1 MAGHSPEARHRIAEA
16 RALLQTAQAHAR
28 ARTCIHGGT
37 IGRCALCKSVTVPK
51 HDPADERVDRYLVDA
66 GE

>member
-1 MAGHSPEARHRIAEA
+1 MAHSYEARHRIAEA
-16 RALLQTAQAHAR
+16 RALLQTARAHAR

-37 IGRCALCKSVTVPK
+37 IGLCRLCEPISTTK